1 MIFCNEFMLLIKPQ
15 SLMSHKSFDSI
26 IIRKSLA
33 LEYLDGKIKEI
44 RGIDKYANYLKSLEE
59 IRALLIGIPGMID
72 LVEKLEVGIAVQ
84 EEVNRILLITMDGN
98 RPSGFKYMEEI
109 DRLIIDTRNTIDQLK
124 TNNSI

>member
-1 MIFCNEFMLLIKPQ
+1 
-15 SLMSHKSFDSI
+15 MSHKSFDSI